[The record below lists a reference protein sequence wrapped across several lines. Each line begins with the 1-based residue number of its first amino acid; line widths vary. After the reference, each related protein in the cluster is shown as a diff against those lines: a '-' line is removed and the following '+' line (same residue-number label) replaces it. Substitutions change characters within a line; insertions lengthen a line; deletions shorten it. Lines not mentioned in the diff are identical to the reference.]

1 MLVHSRF
8 KKKKTFTG
16 TENLRLQLCVGNTSN
31 SVLPVSRAPMHFSLH
46 GPGSLISFETKE
58 MQIRKA
64 SKGDGLFPGIQGGE
78 LLNQAYLGGGVPSL

>member
-1 MLVHSRF
+1 
-8 KKKKTFTG
+8 
-16 TENLRLQLCVGNTSN
+16 
-31 SVLPVSRAPMHFSLH
+31 MHFSLH